1 MLTSF
6 FPSPPF
12 LFCFK
17 VGNILVTSD
26 EGMLCLIDFGLC
38 VTVDAKERQAMTKA
52 LVNLL
57 YRDFDALVTYD
68 TKELGFLPEDFD
80 TEPLKPILVK
90 VLTGGL
96 LEAGSSMGNRKRKL
110 MEISSELN
118 EIFFQYPFQV
128 PPFFAL
134 VTRGLGLLEGIAL
147 SGDPDFDI
155 FKASMPFIASKRGIS
170 LILSGATAKQEQEA
184 PTEPHHQRSLRRRA
198 KDSFSW
204 LVSKW
209 RADDNVASDK

>member
-1 MLTSF
+1 
-6 FPSPPF
+6 
-12 LFCFK
+12 
-17 VGNILVTSD
+17 VTED
-26 EGMLCLIDFGLC
+26 KGILCLIDFGLC

-52 LVNLL
+52 LINLL

-90 VLTGGL
+90 VLTGGF
-96 LEAGSSMGNRKRKL
+96 LEAGSNMDNRKRKL
-110 MEISSELN
+110 TEISSELN

-147 SGDPDFDI
+147 SGNPDFDI
-155 FKASMPFIASKRGIS
+155 FKASMPFIASKRAIS
-170 LILSGATAKQEQEA
+170 LIYSGATATATAKQEQKA
-184 PTEPHHQRSLRRRA
+184 LTEPHHQRSLRRRA

-204 LVSKW
+204 LASKW
-209 RADDNVASDK
+209 RADDNVASKK